1 MPGCH
6 ASAPSTA
13 SSSRCTG
20 ETILH
25 RISMRPE
32 WASVHQ
38 DELRGNWDRA
48 GAHEPL
54 LPIDPLP

>member
-13 SSSRCTG
+13 SS
-20 ETILH
+20 
-25 RISMRPE
+25 
-32 WASVHQ
+32 ASVHQ

>member
-1 MPGCH
+1 MPRVCAFYGIVITMYWRDH
-6 ASAPSTA
+6 P
-13 SSSRCTG
+13 
-20 ETILH
+20 H

>member
-1 MPGCH
+1 MPGQV
-6 ASAPSTA
+6 AKVEIESIDVLEGSLPPRAL
-13 SSSRCTG
+13 R
-20 ETILH
+20 LVK
-25 RISMRPE
+25 E

-38 DELRGNWDRA
+38 GELRGNWDRA